1 MEITAPAIAAALEKL
16 RELPT
21 PVSGWQV
28 ETGSDATDDPAVW
41 VWAMLERDNVDR
53 ATRSRL
59 RDMVRNAVHAAT
71 GPSIW
76 VYVRFRAA
84 SEMEQAS

>member
-1 MEITAPAIAAALEKL
+1 METTAPAIAAALEKL

-59 RDMVRNAVHAAT
+59 RDIVRNAVHAAT
-71 GPSIW
+71 GSSIW

-84 SEMEQAS
+84 SEMEQAL